1 MASLQEQ
8 IDALRLEIVALQGSL
23 SSRALKSGMNTL
35 GNEITTD
42 LSSLTDYYVALDN
55 CVRELQDAL
64 LASRQELIDLQ
75 EG

>member
-1 MASLQEQ
+1 
-8 IDALRLEIVALQGSL
+8 
-23 SSRALKSGMNTL
+23 MNTL